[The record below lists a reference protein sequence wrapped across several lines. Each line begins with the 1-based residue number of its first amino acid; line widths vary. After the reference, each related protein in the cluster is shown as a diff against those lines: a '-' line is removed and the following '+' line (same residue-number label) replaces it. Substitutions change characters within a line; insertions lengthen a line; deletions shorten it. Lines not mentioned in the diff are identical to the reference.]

1 MCASPVHALDPQYG
15 HKAATQAVATARITL
30 TFMRRPDE
38 PTPPES
44 PPAPRG
50 APAPSS
56 LSNRAWRLLGAVSFA
71 IGVANAFIPLLPTTI
86 FLLIG
91 VWAYGKGDP
100 AMRQRL
106 MEHPRFGPALRRWV
120 EHRQISR
127 RGKWAA
133 CLGIGAS
140 AAITALLMGMKP
152 ITVMVDVGLVV
163 LMAYLATRQEPPPEE
178 PAPIKEP

>member
-1 MCASPVHALDPQYG
+1 
-15 HKAATQAVATARITL
+15 
-30 TFMRRPDE
+30 MRRPDE
-38 PTPPES
+38 PTPPDCQ
-44 PPAPRG
+44 PAPS
-50 APAPSS
+50 ASTPSS
-56 LSNRAWRLLGAVSFA
+56 LSNRAWRVLGTTSFA

-106 MEHPRFGPALRRWV
+106 MAHPRFGPGLRRWV

-133 CLGIGAS
+133 CLGIGGS
-140 AAITALLMGMKP
+140 AAITAALVGMKP
-152 ITVMVDVGLVV
+152 ITWMVDVGLVV
-163 LMAYLATRQEPPPEE
+163 LMVYLATRPE
-178 PAPIKEP
+178 PAEPQAAPVKEP

>member
-1 MCASPVHALDPQYG
+1 
-15 HKAATQAVATARITL
+15 
-30 TFMRRPDE
+30 MRRPDDE
-38 PTPPES
+38 PPLPDKPAEVPITPT
-44 PPAPRG
+44 
-50 APAPSS
+50 PSS
-56 LSNRAWRLLGAVSFA
+56 LSNRAWRALGAASFA

-106 MEHPRFGPALRRWV
+106 MEHPRFGPGLRRWV

-140 AAITALLMGMKP
+140 AAITAAIVGMKP

-163 LMAYLATRQEPPPEE
+163 LMVYLATRQEPPKDEA
-178 PAPIKEP
+178 APIREP